1 MIFCKHKLCT
11 YSKHIIAT
19 VQGPTGIKGELG
31 ERGEEG
37 PMVGLYCVISCLV
50 MILR

>member
-1 MIFCKHKLCT
+1 MFCKRKLFT
-11 YSKHIIAT
+11 YSKHIT